1 VYCCKERERKWKVN
15 FEVPDSSVFGCAT
28 VSTGK
33 RRISEEEY
41 CLHLQA
47 PAVEV

>member
-15 FEVPDSSVFGCAT
+15 FEVLDSRLVGCAT
-28 VSTGK
+28 VSNGK
-33 RRISEEEY
+33 RRISEGEY